1 MIFNEAAICA
11 NLSGALAQKVEQITE
26 TAKAIEK
33 LSMFLDA
40 L

>member
-1 MIFNEAAICA
+1 VREAIE
-11 NLSGALAQKVEQITE
+11 QKNWAETKEQITE